1 MRPIAHYQITNMN
14 ILKNLL
20 PHLIAYIVMIAVCFL
35 YFKPYTFDGK
45 ELSRGDLMQSKGMQ
59 GESNTFVNKGENA
72 PLWTNAMFSGMP
84 AYQIVNNTANPIKYP
99 FTYMLLGNP
108 MMSAHTN
115 MLILMLG
122 FYILMISLGVDWRL
136 GLAGSMAFG
145 LSGSNMMRIEAG
157 HATMVVATAYI
168 APIVAGVIQAF
179 RGRYLIGGAMTA
191 FFVAMQIYANHVQ
204 ITYYMLMVLAILGIV
219 YLVRAVQK
227 GTLPQFA
234 KAAAVLVVAVA
245 LGFATSTSRL
255 WTTYEYSQETIRGK
269 SELRK
274 KEADSSTSA
283 DGKGLSKDYAFS
295 WSYSILETFN
305 TIVPNFMGGNSSD
318 FFVQDKDSESLK
330 ALRKMGEKGQPY
342 AEATSKYWG
351 EQPFTSGPVYFGAVV
366 WFLFLLGAFLVRGSF
381 KWWAVSGVIFT
392 IMLAWGKHFPI
403 LNYTLF
409 DYFPMFNKFR
419 AVTMVLGVTNVLMAM
434 LGIVGLQRF
443 LTGKEDFET
452 KRAALIKAGIGA
464 GGLCVLALLLS
475 FGVDYGVSDKNL
487 PADLARA
494 LQTDRAGILR
504 MDAFRSLLFIGAAFG
519 TLWAFLTT
527 AFQPALA
534 VLVVGMAMLM
544 DNYGI
549 SRRFLNDE
557 DYQNKKEISQ
567 KIAPTP
573 ADLEIMK
580 DKEPSFRVADFRRG
594 NPFADAFTSYH
605 HKSIGGYHAAKL
617 MRYQELIER
626 YLSDPNKSMH
636 LYSMLNAKYF
646 ITPAGEGR
654 PENVQRN
661 PDALGNVWFVKN
673 YVIVKDADTEMD
685 SLARL
690 KPKETAILQGQVAF
704 KGEGFNIQYDST
716 NSIKL
721 TSYYPD
727 KMVYQSN
734 AKTDQLAV
742 FSEIFYPENKG
753 WKMMIDGQ
761 AVSILKA
768 NYLLRAAKIP
778 AGNHTITMT
787 FEPNSFYTGEKITM
801 ASAIGIML
809 LALGAIVLQLKK
821 SGFPDPNRLPKT
833 SIVAEADL
841 PRKEEPVATLAKTQK
856 KK

>member
-1 MRPIAHYQITNMN
+1 MN

-20 PHLIAYIVMIAVCFL
+20 PHFIAYLIMIAVCFL

-45 ELSRGDLMQSKGMQ
+45 GLSRGDLVQSKGMQ
-59 GESNTFVNKGENA
+59 GESNTFLSKGEKA

-84 AYQIVNNTANPIKYP
+84 AYQIVNNTENPIKYP
-99 FTYMLLGNP
+99 FAYALLGNP

-122 FYILMISLGVDWRL
+122 FYILMIALGVDWRL
-136 GLAGSMAFG
+136 GLVGSLAFG

-168 APIVAGVIQAF
+168 APIIAGVIQAF

-191 FFVAMQIYANHVQ
+191 FFTAMQIYANHVQ
-204 ITYYMLMVLAILGIV
+204 ITYYMLMVLTILGIV

-234 KAAAVLVVAVA
+234 KAAAVLVAAVV
-245 LGFATSTSRL
+245 LGFSTSTSRL

-269 SELRK
+269 SELK
-274 KEADSSTSA
+274 KKPADASASSAGT
-283 DGKGLSKDYAFS
+283 GLSKEYAFS

-305 TIVPNFMGGNSSD
+305 TIVPNFMGGNSSEY
-318 FFVQDKDSESLK
+318 FVQDKDSQSLK
-330 ALRKMGEKGQPY
+330 TLQKMGEKGQQL

-366 WFLFLLGAFLVRGSF
+366 WFLFLLGAFLIGGAF

-392 IMLAWGKHFPI
+392 LMLAWGRHFPL
-403 LNYTLF
+403 LNYTMF

-419 AVTMVLGVTNVLMAM
+419 AVTMVLGITNVLMAM

-443 LTGKEDFET
+443 LTGKETDET
-452 KRAALIKAGIGA
+452 KRSALIKAAIGA
-464 GGLCVLALLLS
+464 GGLCLLALLLS
-475 FGVDYGVSDKNL
+475 FGVDYGVADKNL
-487 PADLARA
+487 PDALARA
-494 LQTDRAGILR
+494 LQSDRASILR
-504 MDAFRSLLFIGAAFG
+504 SDVFRSLLFIGAAFG
-519 TLWAFLTT
+519 VLWAFLRT
-527 AFQPALA
+527 AFQPSLA
-534 VLVVGMAMLM
+534 VLAVGFAMLV

-557 DYQNKKEISQ
+557 DYQNKKELSQ
-567 KIAPTP
+567 QIAPTP
-573 ADLEIMK
+573 ADLDILK
-580 DKEPSFRVADFRRG
+580 DKDPHYRVADFRRG

-626 YLSDPNKSMH
+626 YLSNPNENMH
-636 LYSMLNAKYF
+636 LYNMLNAKYF
-646 ITPAGEGR
+646 IAPASEGQ
-654 PENVQRN
+654 PEKVQRN
-661 PDALGNVWFVKN
+661 PDAMGNVWFVKN
-673 YVIVKDADTEMD
+673 YVIVKDADAEMD

-690 KPKETAILQGQVAF
+690 KPRETAIVQEAAAGITGLDGL
-704 KGEGFNIQYDST
+704 KIQYDST

-721 TSYYPD
+721 TSYNPD

-742 FSEIFYPENKG
+742 FSEVFYPENKG
-753 WKMMIDGQ
+753 WKMSIDGGN
-761 AVSILKA
+761 ATILKV

-787 FEPNSFYTGEKITM
+787 FEPTSFYTGEKITM

-809 LALGAIVLQLKK
+809 LALGAVVMHVRKA
-821 SGFPDPNRLPKT
+821 GFPEPNRFPRT
-833 SIVAEADL
+833 RMAATADIS
-841 PRKEEPVATLAKTQK
+841 RKEPTATVQKTQDK
-856 KK
+856 KKP